1 MTIFAKLRSVSWVQG
16 IRFTVVVAL
25 AVFIWLFLRGNYGI
39 DAFLVV
45 DLPLIFLIVANVL
58 STIWLLQQQRRSG
71 TLAEEQLYLQVF
83 LDCLAMGLVV
93 FYTGA
98 SQSSLALIMLIPV
111 VLASAYLYL
120 RGSLFAAS
128 LSVVLLAVLFLLD
141 TGGDLEH
148 YGLIYHQAEID
159 FSLAENVEVYWNWV
173 IIALALFAAASI
185 SGFISSNQ
193 RVIIRELGELTRRFE
208 RFRINTADVLGNI
221 DSGLVTVDIDG
232 NIIFM
237 NPAAQEILEYRG
249 PSPEGQSFDL
259 VLSGRLAPLNPYIRT
274 PLEGGPPERRNEVL
288 ITTESG
294 DEMPLGIGTTILQ
307 SNEGAVRG
315 VVLIF
320 QDITDA
326 KLLDEELRRRD
337 KLAVIGELAAGIA
350 HELKNPLASV
360 SGSAEVLRES
370 LRPEGEDAR
379 LLDLVVRES
388 ARINE
393 TIEELLNYTRIR
405 QSDIRPLL
413 LRSLLEEVVSLARN
427 HPSCDGD
434 KVVEIE
440 IDTEI
445 FIKADEGQMK
455 QVFLNLVLNGLEA
468 VTRKGRVVITMAPD
482 SERKAVDATLVE
494 VWVQD
499 SGPGVPAD
507 EVAEIFEPFYTS
519 KRGGHGL
526 GLAVVQR
533 IVDTHEGHI
542 TFVPDAGGTSTF
554 RVFLPG
560 GETGS

>member
-25 AVFIWLFLRGNYGI
+25 SVFIWLFLRGNYGI

-45 DLPLIFLIVANVL
+45 DLPLIFLILANVL
-58 STIWLLQQQRRSG
+58 STIWLLQQQRKSG

-120 RGSLFAAS
+120 RGSLFDAS

-405 QSDIRPLL
+405 QSDIR
-413 LRSLLEEVVSLARN
+413 
-427 HPSCDGD
+427 
-434 KVVEIE
+434 
-440 IDTEI
+440 
-445 FIKADEGQMK
+445 
-455 QVFLNLVLNGLEA
+455 
-468 VTRKGRVVITMAPD
+468 
-482 SERKAVDATLVE
+482 
-494 VWVQD
+494 
-499 SGPGVPAD
+499 
-507 EVAEIFEPFYTS
+507 
-519 KRGGHGL
+519 
-526 GLAVVQR
+526 
-533 IVDTHEGHI
+533 
-542 TFVPDAGGTSTF
+542 STWY
-554 RVFLPG
+554 
-560 GETGS
+560 

>member
-128 LSVVLLAVLFLLD
+128 LSVIILAVLFLLD
-141 TGGDLEH
+141 TGGDPEH

-159 FSLAENVEVYWNWV
+159 FSLAENAELYWSWV

-249 PSPEGQSFDL
+249 PNPEGRSFDL
-259 VLSGRLAPLNPYIRT
+259 VLSGRLAPLNPYIRA